1 MGWGGVCVCL
11 YRTRPRVLA
20 GVPRQQA
27 GSEGLEAS
35 PRAGKAEWSRGDRFE
50 SALRLLRETVKRR
63 LLPELG
69 LKNF

>member
-1 MGWGGVCVCL
+1 MCVERERERVWWGV
-11 YRTRPRVLA
+11 T
-20 GVPRQQA
+20 
-27 GSEGLEAS
+27 
-35 PRAGKAEWSRGDRFE
+35 RAGGGRGSGGQSQGWESLVEQRRQRFE

>member
-20 GVPRQQA
+20 GVPQQQA

-35 PRAGKAEWSRGDRFE
+35 PRAGKAEWSRGDRDLKARSGYSEKQLKDVYFP
-50 SALRLLRETVKRR
+50 S
-63 LLPELG
+63 LG
-69 LKNF
+69 

>member
-20 GVPRQQA
+20 GVPQQQA

-35 PRAGKAEWSRGDRFE
+35 LRAGKAEWSRGYKE
-50 SALRLLRETVKRR
+50 I
-63 LLPELG
+63 
-69 LKNF
+69 